1 MNGDEKD
8 ISNFQINC
16 GPAMGAF
23 NSFVKGTRLENW
35 RDRHADEIAVL
46 IMEKAAEKMNEF
58 FRERFIAG

>member
-1 MNGDEKD
+1 
-8 ISNFQINC
+8 
-16 GPAMGAF
+16 MGAF

-58 FRERFIAG
+58 FRERFIA